1 MHLII
6 GVAAGVLLILLVRY
20 LSRVLLPF
28 FVACFIAYL
37 LQPVVEFNRRVTHL
51 KGRTLPSVL
60 TLLEIVVAIG
70 LVVYLFLPSVVSE
83 LNELGKILHDVS
95 SGKTQ
100 MPPLYR
106 WVVDFIN
113 KYFNPDAL
121 HSYLSG
127 DRLMAIIDDSSL

>member
-100 MPPLYR
+100 MPPQIGR
-106 WVVDFIN
+106 AHV
-113 KYFNPDAL
+113 
-121 HSYLSG
+121 
-127 DRLMAIIDDSSL
+127 